1 MNGPV
6 TSAEIL
12 ATAEN
17 VPWNGWYCRNHP
29 RGEELANDR
38 TRDRCWGCDAL
49 KPIQEPLEKG
59 SSMSEFKPGDV
70 VRLKSGGPAMTV
82 DEIEKKG
89 TALSIFCFWFDGAQL
104 EDGEFAPASLAP
116 TEPATPEVSVV
127 QVASEIARER
137 AQTEAKK
144 TE

>member
-1 MNGPV
+1 MNGLV
-6 TSAEIL
+6 TSAELL

-17 VPWNGWYCRNHP
+17 IPWNGWYCRNHP

-49 KPIQEPLEKG
+49 KPMEKEET
-59 SSMSEFKPGDV
+59 SMSEFKPGDV

-89 TALSIFCFWFDGAQL
+89 TAVSVFCFWFDGAQL
-104 EDGEFAPASLAP
+104 EDGEFAPASLALVAPEQP
-116 TEPATPEVSVV
+116 TPAIALIPP
-127 QVASEIARER
+127 EIA
-137 AQTEAKK
+137 T
-144 TE
+144 